1 MTSPDPHA
9 VPPRGPVPHA
19 VPPRGPVP
27 GASPA
32 PEPAPAAPEPASAAA
47 SAPPAV
53 DVRSPLSDGEW
64 HRMHPLSPLLKG
76 GLFLLVVIGIVVTN
90 LRDRLIALFV
100 PAEGDSDWVEYEGD
114 PFDFII
120 ENDLILVAALVL
132 LGLLVV
138 MVAIFWVSWRFH
150 TFRITDDDVEVRS
163 GVIFRTH
170 RRAPLD
176 RVQGVNLTRPM
187 VARLFG
193 LAKLEVVGAGLD
205 ANVKLEYL
213 TTTNAETIRGDILR
227 LASGRQ
233 LGAAAARAERAGVS
247 LARAAD
253 TVAAGFTG
261 LIEGAEEPADE
272 PESVVH
278 LPTGR
283 VIGAHLISGTTI
295 WLLLLIGAVIV
306 GAILGT
312 PWVLFSIIPALIG
325 FGTYW
330 FRQITRSLRYS
341 IAPTAAGVRI
351 TFGLFTTITETLPPG
366 RIHAFEIAQPILWR
380 RFGWW
385 RIRVNRLSGRSATDT
400 SAQQFSEVLPVGTRD
415 DVERV
420 LRLFLPTMPDEMWT
434 QLSAYGLFGPAAG
447 DPYTTTPRRARWLRP
462 FSWKRNGFLLTPN
475 ALLLRHGVFRRALVM
490 LPLARL
496 QSVRI
501 SQGPIDRR
509 VGVANITGHT
519 VLGQVSGALGII
531 DRDDALQL
539 WERTAAGVIVAAAG
553 DRSHRWDAGEAD
565 AGEMPAVPVDSPVPG
580 AAAMPGQS
588 GDDPTAPV
596 DSPAPVDPP
605 VPGETPVPDRAADN
619 PAAPDDDPATPG
631 ERSEHDGPDP
641 GAQR

>member
-1 MTSPDPHA
+1 
-9 VPPRGPVPHA
+9 
-19 VPPRGPVP
+19 
-27 GASPA
+27 
-32 PEPAPAAPEPASAAA
+32 
-47 SAPPAV
+47 
-53 DVRSPLSDGEW
+53 
-64 HRMHPLSPLLKG
+64 MHPLSPLLKG
-76 GLFLLVVIGIVVTN
+76 GLFLLVIIGIVVTN
-90 LRDRLIALFV
+90 LRDRLIAVFV
-100 PAEGDSDWVEYEGD
+100 PSVGSEDWSDYEGD
-114 PFDFII
+114 PIDFIV
-120 ENDLILVAALVL
+120 ENNLILVAALVV
-132 LGLLVV
+132 LGVLVV
-138 MVAIFWVSWRFH
+138 LLAVFWVSWRFH

-163 GVIFRTH
+163 GVVFRTH

-205 ANVKLEYL
+205 SNVKLEYL
-213 TTTNAETIRGDILR
+213 STTNAETIRGDILR

-233 LGAAAARAERAGVS
+233 LGEAAARAERSGVT

-261 LIEGAEEPADE
+261 LIEGAEEPVEE
-272 PESVVH
+272 PASVVH

-283 VIGAHLISGTTI
+283 VIGAHLISGSTI
-295 WLLLLIGAVIV
+295 WLLLLIAAVIV
-306 GAILGT
+306 GSILGT
-312 PWVLFSIIPALIG
+312 PWVLFTIIPTLIG

-385 RIRVNRLSGRSATDT
+385 RIRVNRLSGRSATD
-400 SAQQFSEVLPVGTRD
+400 SGMQQFSEVLPVGTRD

-420 LRLFLPTMPDEMWT
+420 LRLFLPAMPDDLWAE
-434 QLSAYGLFGPAAG
+434 LSDHGLFGPADG
-447 DPYTTTPRRARWLRP
+447 DLYTTTPRRARWLRP

-501 SQGPIDRR
+501 NQGPVDRLA
-509 VGVANITGHT
+509 GVANITGHT
-519 VLGQVSGALGII
+519 VLGQVSGTLGVI
-531 DRDDALQL
+531 DRDDAVRV
-539 WERTAAGVIVAAAG
+539 WEQTAAGVIVAAAG
-553 DRSHRWDAGEAD
+553 DRSHRWDAGGVDAGGVAGAAGAD
-565 AGEMPAVPVDSPVPG
+565 ASGVAGAAGVAGVVSPDAETAPG
-580 AAAMPGQS
+580 AEP
-588 GDDPTAPV
+588 
-596 DSPAPVDPP
+596 
-605 VPGETPVPDRAADN
+605 
-619 PAAPDDDPATPG
+619 TPG
-631 ERSEHDGPDP
+631 AEPAHDDEPDP
-641 GAQR
+641 GAER